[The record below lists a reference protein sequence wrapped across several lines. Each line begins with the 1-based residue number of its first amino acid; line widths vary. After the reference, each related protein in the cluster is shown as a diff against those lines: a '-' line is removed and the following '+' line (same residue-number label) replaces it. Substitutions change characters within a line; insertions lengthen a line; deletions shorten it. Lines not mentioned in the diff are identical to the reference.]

1 MNRSS
6 YSDTSTIRSRLVTS
20 LVTGVASGALT
31 LIDPAKLKPATRGT
45 LYAGTG
51 IATATLGWFGL
62 QANAETRD
70 RAALRTAVA
79 LGLGTLSAAG
89 TKFGFVIDARIHQ
102 ALLRRGIRNPRP
114 VMAIGAGVLT
124 TMMVLFDSPPAGK
137 DTEQVPDLPEEA
149 TQDPGLA

>member
-51 IATATLGWFGL
+51 VAAATLGWFGL

-70 RAALRTAVA
+70 RNVLRTAVA
-79 LGLGTLSAAG
+79 LGLGTLSATG

-102 ALLRRGIRNPRP
+102 ALLRRGIGNPRP
-114 VMAIGAGVLT
+114 VMAIGAGILT
-124 TMMVLFDSPPAGK
+124 TMMVLFDSPTSG
-137 DTEQVPDLPEEA
+137 TEAEQDPGLQEEA